1 MVKYPHI
8 NRSTLSGL
16 AATLVGNGIGRF
28 AFIAIF
34 PVLVSQAWFSYSQ
47 VSYLGAFTLLGYLL
61 GIPLNNYFSKRVSTT
76 TLLRLSMLLC
86 SISYFACSWQSA
98 GFYWFVFWRTV
109 VGICGAILMVVA
121 PHIVLSRC
129 EASERTRFSGV
140 IFSGI
145 GMSTNQTIP

>member
-129 EASERTRFSGV
+129 EASERTRF
-140 IFSGI
+140 
-145 GMSTNQTIP
+145 